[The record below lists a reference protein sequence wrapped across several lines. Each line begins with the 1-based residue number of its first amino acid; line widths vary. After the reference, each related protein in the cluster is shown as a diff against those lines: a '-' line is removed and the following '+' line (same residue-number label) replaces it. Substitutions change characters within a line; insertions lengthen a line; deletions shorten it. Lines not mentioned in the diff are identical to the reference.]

1 MELAFGFILVT
12 LAGGLQGSFFLP
24 MTYTRHWKWEHSW
37 LVFSL
42 FAMLIIN
49 WLIAILLIN
58 NLGEVIRQ
66 IPGDT
71 FWTVLISGTIWGLGT
86 ILFGKAMEQL
96 GMALGY
102 PVIMGI
108 SAVAGMVI
116 PAIIF
121 SSEIFLNLK
130 GWIILFG
137 ALVSVFGIKM
147 CAKASSRKEGASSP
161 DAKISAKWLTL
172 GIISG
177 FTSCL
182 PNIGAA
188 FSNNIKEIALAV
200 GNKDYLASNVVWCL
214 FFTMGSLIN
223 VVYTLYLMRRGKV
236 GSLLFRQ
243 SGRNWL
249 LILGMSVMWISSLY
263 IYGMGSFLLG
273 NNIGLIVGWPLLV
286 ILSILIGNLW
296 GIYRGEWASATAYSK
311 KLLNT
316 GLLVLLVSLVIIAL
330 SNIKYVID

>member
-1 MELAFGFILVT
+1 MGFTFGLILVA

-24 MTYTRHWKWEHSW
+24 MTYTKNWKWEHSW
-37 LVFSL
+37 FVFSL

-49 WLIAILLIN
+49 WLIAMLLIN
-58 NLGEVIRQ
+58 NLDDIISK
-66 IPGDT
+66 IPNGT
-71 FWTVLISGTIWGLGT
+71 FWIVLISGTVWGLGT

-121 SSEIFLNLK
+121 SPEVFLNLK
-130 GWIILFG
+130 GWIILSG
-137 ALVSVFGIKM
+137 ALVSVIGISM
-147 CAKASSRKEGASSP
+147 CARAAAKKTGTESSGTKFSG
-161 DAKISAKWLTL
+161 KWLTI

-188 FSNNIKEIALAV
+188 FSNGIKDIALGM
-200 GNKDYLASNVVWCL
+200 GNEDFLASNVVWCL

-223 VVYTLYLMRRGKV
+223 VAYTLYLIRRGKA
-236 GSLLFRQ
+236 GCLLFRQ
-243 SGRNWL
+243 SGKNWL
-249 LILGMSVMWISSLY
+249 LILAMSVMWISSLY

-273 NNIGLIVGWPLLV
+273 NAGLIVGWPLLV

-296 GIYRGEWASATAYSK
+296 GIYRGEWASATALSRK
-311 KLLNT
+311 MLNA
-316 GLLVLLVSLVIIAL
+316 GLLVLLAAVIIVAM
-330 SNIKYVID
+330 SNLA

>member
-1 MELAFGFILVT
+1 MELALGFMLVA

-24 MTYTRHWKWEHSW
+24 MTYTQNWKWEHSW

-49 WLIAILLIN
+49 WLIAISLID
-58 NLGEVIRQ
+58 NLEEVIRQ

-71 FWTVLISGTIWGLGT
+71 FWIVLISGTVWGLGT
-86 ILFGKAMEQL
+86 ILFGRAMEQL

-116 PAIIF
+116 PAIIL
-121 SSEIFLNLK
+121 SPEIFLNLK
-130 GWIILFG
+130 GWIILAG
-137 ALVSVFGIKM
+137 SLISVTGIKM
-147 CAKASSRKEGASSP
+147 CAKASAKKEGIASPGTKFSG
-161 DAKISAKWLTL
+161 KWLTI

-188 FSNNIKEIALAV
+188 FSNDIKEIALAA
-200 GNKDYLASNVVWCL
+200 GNPDYLAANVVWCL
-214 FFTMGSLIN
+214 FFTTGALIN
-223 VVYTLYLMRRGKV
+223 VAYTLYLIVRDKA
-236 GSLLFRQ
+236 GSLLFRRC
-243 SGRNWL
+243 GKNWL
-249 LILGMSVMWISSLY
+249 LILAMSVMWISSLY
-263 IYGMGSFLLG
+263 IYGMGSFLLV

-296 GIYRGEWASATAYSK
+296 GIYRGEWASATAYSRK
-311 KLLNT
+311 MLNK
-316 GLLVLLVSLVIIAL
+316 GLLVLVVSLLIVAL
-330 SNIKYVID
+330 SNIV

>member
-1 MELAFGFILVT
+1 MELTLGFILVA

-24 MTYTRHWKWEHSW
+24 MTYTKNWKWEHSW
-37 LVFSL
+37 LVFSF

-49 WLIAILLIN
+49 WLIATLLIN
-58 NLGEVIRQ
+58 GLGDVISR
-66 IPGDT
+66 IPRNT
-71 FWTVLISGTIWGLGT
+71 FFIVLVSGTVWGLGT

-116 PAIIF
+116 PAVIF
-121 SSEIFLNLK
+121 SPEVFLTLK
-130 GWIILFG
+130 GWVMLSG
-137 ALVSVFGIKM
+137 ALISVTGISR
-147 CAKASSRKEGASSP
+147 CAKAAAGKTGAQASDKKLSG
-161 DAKISAKWLTL
+161 KWLTI

-188 FSNNIKEIALAV
+188 FSNDIKDIAV
-200 GNKDYLASNVVWCL
+200 MMDNEDYLAANVVWCL

-223 VVYTLYLMRRGKV
+223 VAYTLWLIKRGRS
-236 GSLLFRQ
+236 GGRLFHQ
-243 SGRNWL
+243 SGVNWL
-249 LILGMSVMWISSLY
+249 LILAMSVMWISSLY

-273 NNIGLIVGWPLLV
+273 NAGLIAGWPLLV
-286 ILSILIGNLW
+286 ILSILTGNLW
-296 GIYRGEWASATAYSK
+296 GIYRGEWASATAYSRRMLK
-311 KLLNT
+311 K
-316 GLLVLLVSLVIIAL
+316 GLLVLLVSVIIVAL
-330 SNIKYVID
+330 SNLLEK

>member
-1 MELAFGFILVT
+1 MGFTFGFILVA

-24 MTYTRHWKWEHSW
+24 MTYTRNWKWEHSW
-37 LVFSL
+37 FVFSL

-49 WLIAILLIN
+49 WLIATLLIN
-58 NLGEVIRQ
+58 NLSDIISK
-66 IPGDT
+66 IPNDT
-71 FWTVLISGTIWGLGT
+71 FRIVLIFGTIWGLGT

-121 SSEIFLNLK
+121 SPEVFLNLK
-130 GWIILFG
+130 GWIILSG
-137 ALVSVFGIKM
+137 ALFSVIGISM
-147 CAKASSRKEGASSP
+147 CARAAAKKTGTESSGTKFSG
-161 DAKISAKWLTL
+161 KWLII

-188 FSNNIKEIALAV
+188 FSNDIKDIALDM
-200 GNKDYLASNVVWCL
+200 GNKDFLASNVVWCL
-214 FFTMGSLIN
+214 FFTMGALIN
-223 VVYTLYLMRRGKV
+223 VAYTLYLIHWNKTGK
-236 GSLLFRQ
+236 LLFSQ
-243 SGRNWL
+243 SKKNWM
-249 LILGMSVMWISSLY
+249 LILTMSVMWISSLY
-263 IYGMGSFLLG
+263 VYGMGSFLLG
-273 NNIGLIVGWPLLV
+273 NAGLIVGWPLLV

-296 GIYRGEWASATAYSK
+296 GIYRGEWASATAHSRK
-311 KLLNT
+311 MLNA
-316 GLLVLLVSLVIIAL
+316 GLLVLLVSVIIVAL
-330 SNIKYVID
+330 SNIV

>member
-1 MELAFGFILVT
+1 MEFTLGFMLVT
-12 LAGGLQGSFFLP
+12 LAGVLQGSFFLP
-24 MTYTRHWKWEHSW
+24 MTYTRNWKWEHSW
-37 LVFSL
+37 FVFSL
-42 FAMLIIN
+42 FAMLVIN
-49 WLIAILLIN
+49 WLIATLLIN
-58 NLGEVIRQ
+58 NLGDIISK
-66 IPGDT
+66 IPNDT
-71 FWTVLISGTIWGLGT
+71 FWIVLISGTVWGLGT
-86 ILFGKAMEQL
+86 ILFGKAMEHL

-121 SSEIFLNLK
+121 SPAVFLNIK
-130 GWIILFG
+130 GWIILSG
-137 ALVSVFGIKM
+137 ALVSVVGISM
-147 CAKASSRKEGASSP
+147 CARAAAKKTDTESSGTKFSG
-161 DAKISAKWLTL
+161 IWLTI

-188 FSNNIKEIALAV
+188 FSNDIKDIALEM

-223 VVYTLYLMRRGKV
+223 VAYTLYLIRKSKAGGR
-236 GSLLFRQ
+236 LFHQ
-243 SGRNWL
+243 SGKNWL
-249 LILGMSVMWISSLY
+249 LILAMSVMWISSLY

-273 NNIGLIVGWPLLV
+273 HAGLIVGWPLLV

-296 GIYRGEWASATAYSK
+296 GIYRGEWSSSTTYSRK
-311 KLLNT
+311 MLT
-316 GLLVLLVSLVIIAL
+316 EGLLILLVSVIIVAM
-330 SNIKYVID
+330 SNIV

>member
-1 MELAFGFILVT
+1 MKLFFGFMLVV

-24 MTYTRHWKWEHSW
+24 MTYTRNWKWEHSW

-42 FAMLIIN
+42 FAMLILN
-49 WLIAILLIN
+49 WLIAGLLID
-58 NLGEVIRQ
+58 NLGKIILQ

-71 FWTVLISGTIWGLGT
+71 FLIVVISGTVWGLGT

-121 SSEIFLNLK
+121 SPELFLTLK
-130 GWIILFG
+130 GWILLAG
-137 ALVSVFGIKM
+137 ALISVTGIRM
-147 CAKASSRKEGASSP
+147 CAKASAKKENPAST
-161 DAKISAKWLTL
+161 DARFSGKWLTI

-188 FSNNIKEIALAV
+188 FSNDIKGIAMEM
-200 GNKDYLASNVVWCL
+200 GNEDFLASDMVWCM
-214 FFTMGSLIN
+214 FFTMGALIN
-223 VVYTLYLMRRGKV
+223 VLYTVYLIRREKSGR
-236 GSLLFRQ
+236 LLFSQ
-243 SGRNWL
+243 SGKNWL
-249 LILGMSVMWISSLY
+249 LILVLSVMWISSLY
-263 IYGMGSFLLG
+263 IYGIGSAGLG
-273 NNIGLIVGWPLLV
+273 NIGLIAGWPILV

-296 GIYRGEWASATAYSK
+296 GIYRKEWVSATAYSK
-311 KLLNT
+311 KMLNI
-316 GLLVLLVSLVIIAL
+316 GLIVLLTSVIIVAL
-330 SNIKYVID
+330 SNMI